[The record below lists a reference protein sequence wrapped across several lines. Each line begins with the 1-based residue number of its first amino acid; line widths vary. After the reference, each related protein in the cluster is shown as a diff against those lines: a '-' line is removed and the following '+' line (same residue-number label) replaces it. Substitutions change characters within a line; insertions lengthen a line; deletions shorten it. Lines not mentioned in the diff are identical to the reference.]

1 MAGREL
7 TNMCVLE
14 VRYRSDYL
22 GNKLEEWYPGIYRRD
37 KKSAEIVSAMSL
49 AYRRNKMCEF
59 KIRVI
64 INYVVSSRTENVPDS
79 FCLGHKN
86 INMY

>member
-1 MAGREL
+1 MYF
-7 TNMCVLE
+7 LE

-22 GNKLEEWYPGIYRRD
+22 GNKLEEWYPGRFYRRD

-49 AYRRNKMCEF
+49 TYRRNKMCEF

-64 INYVVSSRTENVPDS
+64 INYVVSSCTENVPDS
-79 FCLGHKN
+79 FCLGHKD